1 MTEKQRDSRRKS
13 HRKWRKSRHGRRAY
27 NDYMRVYMAARR
39 AGKDVAEIC
48 QKMANPPE
56 TDKAA
61 SSGYFGNHAEKS
73 KSSQFPPIIN
83 GHDELL
89 NMVPLKSPWE
99 PVGDIYDQARQA
111 MREKQTTKPKII
123 RPDRLL

>member
-13 HRKWRKSRHGRRAY
+13 QRKWRKSRHGRRAY
-27 NDYMRVYMAARR
+27 NDYMRVYMAAKR

-56 TDKAA
+56 SDKTA
-61 SSGYFGNHAEKS
+61 SPGYFGNHAEKS
-73 KSSQFPPIIN
+73 TSSQFPPIIN
-83 GHDELL
+83 GHDALL
-89 NMVPLKSPWE
+89 DRVLKNPVE
-99 PVGDIYDQARQA
+99 PVGDIYDQARRA
-111 MREKQTTKPKII
+111 MREKQSTKPKII